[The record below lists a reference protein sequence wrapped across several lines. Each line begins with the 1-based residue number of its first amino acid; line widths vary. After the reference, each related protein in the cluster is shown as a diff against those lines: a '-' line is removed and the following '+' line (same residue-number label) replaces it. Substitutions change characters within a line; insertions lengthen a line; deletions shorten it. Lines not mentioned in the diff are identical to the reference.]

1 MPWRY
6 REWFGKAIAAFLL
19 WIVSK
24 MLQARLGRVHDK
36 YNEIVVHTGSDQKT
50 TVESIVAAQ
59 FGLRTAYELMQASNI
74 AILKIW
80 SIMCSKAR
88 KVHILFHLNCN
99 FKMSIRRFSY
109 TGTFTQLLYCCCVP
123 CFELQTLLTWAM
135 ELLYLQHADMTMVAM
150 SVSAIIFA
158 LIPLKYIIMA
168 ITLYYFLMTSKLGK
182 YIGNEQGNRRL
193 KEWWDSIP
201 VIPVHIEDKA
211 PQRLT

>member
-99 FKMSIRRFSY
+99 FKMSIRRFVIQ
-109 TGTFTQLLYCCCVP
+109 GPLLNFSIV
-123 CFELQTLLTWAM
+123 
-135 ELLYLQHADMTMVAM
+135 V
-150 SVSAIIFA
+150 V
-158 LIPLKYIIMA
+158 
-168 ITLYYFLMTSKLGK
+168 FLVLSFKP
-182 YIGNEQGNRRL
+182 Y
-193 KEWWDSIP
+193 
-201 VIPVHIEDKA
+201 
-211 PQRLT
+211 